1 MEVSDQT
8 SGIPLITVPRQT
20 GMAAADIQRQKV
32 MLAMPFYKSTNPLT
46 MFSLMQLY
54 DKRRMAIAMNF
65 GDAFVAHSR
74 SACVDAFLASDM
86 DWIFFADDDM
96 IYPCGNAKW
105 FNGVTEFGLPDA
117 AAGMHAIDR
126 LLASGKSLVGGTYWG
141 RHKYGKAMYA
151 EGCNVPAEAEYARKG
166 PHNVVKPTRWVATGC
181 MLISRIVFLDIE
193 RKFPRLGRQVGGKGN
208 HFFSS
213 TEHNIMD
220 LVDRTRAMLS
230 EGTMTGDKA
239 LKAYEMLE
247 SGVAEAKKESSLGM
261 GEDVAFCRRAS
272 AAGHQPHVDL
282 GLICGHVSSS
292 AIYGPR
298 NTLPKK

>member
-8 SGIPLITVPRQT
+8 SGIPTVSVPRQT
-20 GMAAADIQRQKV
+20 GISAADVQRQKV
-32 MLAMPFYKSTNPLT
+32 MLALPFYKSTNPLT

-54 DKRRMAIAMNF
+54 DKRRMSIAMNF

-74 SACVDAFLASDM
+74 ASCAEAFLASDM

-105 FNGVTEFGLPDA
+105 FNSVTDFGLPDA
-117 AAGMHAIDR
+117 AAGMHAVDR
-126 LLASGKSLVGGTYWG
+126 LMASGKSLVGGTYWG

-151 EGCNVPAEAEYARKG
+151 EGCNNPSEAEYARRG

-181 MLISRIVFLDIE
+181 MLISRTVFLDIE
-193 RKFPRLGRQVGGKGN
+193 KKFPRLGRQVGSKGN
-208 HFFSS
+208 HFFTS

-230 EGTMTGDKA
+230 EGPMNGDKA

-247 SGVAEAKKESSLGM
+247 AGAAHARKESSLGM
-261 GEDVAFCRRAS
+261 GEDVAFCRRAA
-272 AAGHQPHVDL
+272 AAGHQPHIDL

-292 AIYGPR
+292 AIYGPY
-298 NTLPKK
+298 NTSPKK